1 MSDPPARPPNEPTP
15 AFGPLPEYA
24 VDGDPR
30 AAQSRE
36 ALDLADSAGVR
47 VLMAGGVAY
56 VQLGLISPRQ
66 SLALSL
72 IVDPEGVDALL
83 TALGRAGWQRLPGAP
98 DPLLPAAVITLQ
110 HRASGAR
117 LDLYPL
123 IPGFVH
129 HPSSVFAQLWACGGP
144 IRAFGREVMAV
155 DRLSMMMLAV
165 HSRLGPR
172 SGGPGLEEYTDFFFQ
187 QFAVVIT
194 DDERERLPL
203 LVRAVG
209 GQAVMRPFLERLGLP
224 SGQARLPSAAYTEA
238 RFGMAGLG
246 TAARVFI
253 GVWDAPVGQRRR
265 VARDTRRASR
275 WVGAHLLTAAPAL
288 MRQLPQARRAR
299 RSRVERALAGG

>member
-1 MSDPPARPPNEPTP
+1 MSEPPARPPVEPTP

-30 AAQSRE
+30 ALQFRQ
-36 ALDLADSAGVR
+36 ALDLADSADVR

-56 VQLGLISPRQ
+56 VQLGLISPRL

-72 IVDPEGVDALL
+72 VVDPDGIDALL

-98 DPLLPAAVITLQ
+98 DPLMPAAVITLQ
-110 HRASGAR
+110 HESSGAR

-129 HPSSVFAQLWACGGP
+129 HPASVFAQLWACGGP

-194 DDERERLPL
+194 DDERQRLPV

-224 SGQARLPSAAYTEA
+224 SGQARLPSVAYTEA
-238 RFGMAGLG
+238 RFGMAELG
-246 TAARVFI
+246 TAARVLI

-288 MRQLPQARRAR
+288 LRQLPQARRAR
-299 RSRVERALAGG
+299 RARVERALAGG

>member
-1 MSDPPARPPNEPTP
+1 MSEPPERAPDEPR
-15 AFGPLPEYA
+15 AAIGPLPEYA

-30 AAQSRE
+30 AVQFRE
-36 ALDLADSAGVR
+36 VVDAADAVGAR
-47 VLMAGGVAY
+47 VLMGGGVAY

-66 SLALSL
+66 SRALSL
-72 IVDPEGVDALL
+72 IVDPDSVDALL
-83 TALGRAGWQRLPGAP
+83 AALGRGGWVRAVGAP
-98 DPLLPAAVITLQ
+98 DPLMPAAVLPLQ
-110 HRASGAR
+110 HAVSGAR

-172 SGGPGLEEYTDFFFQ
+172 SGGPVLEEYTDFFFQ

-194 DDERERLPL
+194 AEERQRLPL

-224 SGQARLPSAAYTEA
+224 SGQARLPSAAYTVA
-238 RFGMAGLG
+238 RFGLAGLG
-246 TAARVFI
+246 TAARVLI

-275 WVGAHLLTAAPAL
+275 WVWAHLLTAAPAL
-288 MRQLPQARRAR
+288 LRQLPQARRAR
-299 RSRVERALAGG
+299 RARLERALAGA

>member
-1 MSDPPARPPNEPTP
+1 MSDPPALGSDGPTL
-15 AFGPLPEYA
+15 ALGPLPEYA

-30 AAQSRE
+30 AVQFRAVVDVADAVE
-36 ALDLADSAGVR
+36 AR

-56 VQLGLISPRQ
+56 VQLGLISPRV
-66 SLALSL
+66 SRALSL
-72 IVDPEGVDALL
+72 IVDPASVDALL
-83 TALGRAGWQRLPGAP
+83 GALGRAGWVRAVGAP
-98 DPLLPAAVITLQ
+98 DPLMPAAVIPLQ
-110 HRASGAR
+110 QGDSAAR

-129 HPSSVFAQLWACGGP
+129 HPSSVFERLWECGGP
-144 IRAFGREVMAV
+144 IRAFGRDVMAV

-172 SGGPGLEEYTDFFFQ
+172 SGGPVLDEYTDFFFQ
-187 QFAVVIT
+187 QFAVVMT
-194 DDERERLPL
+194 ARERQRLPL

-209 GQAVMRPFLERLGLP
+209 GEAVMRPFLERLGLP

-238 RFGMAGLG
+238 RFGLAGLG
-246 TAARVFI
+246 TAARVLM

-275 WVGAHLLTAAPAL
+275 WVGAHVLTAAPAL
-288 MRQLPQARRAR
+288 LRQLPQARRAR
-299 RSRVERALAGG
+299 RARLERALAGG

>member
-1 MSDPPARPPNEPTP
+1 MPATGR
-15 AFGPLPEYA
+15 LPEYA

-30 AAQSRE
+30 SQLFRE
-36 ALDLADSAGVR
+36 VVDKADAVGAR
-47 VLMAGGVAY
+47 VLMGGGVAY

-66 SLALSL
+66 SRALSL
-72 IVDPEGVDALL
+72 IVDPGAVDALL
-83 TALGRAGWQRLPGAP
+83 GALGRGGWVRATGAP
-98 DPLLPAAVITLQ
+98 DPLMPAAVIPLQ
-110 HRASGAR
+110 HSDSEAR

-129 HPSSVFAQLWACGGP
+129 HPSSVFEQLWACGGP

-172 SGGPGLEEYTDFFFQ
+172 SGGPVLEEYTDFFFQ

-194 DDERERLPL
+194 DDERQRLPL

-209 GQAVMRPFLERLGLP
+209 GQAIMRPFLERLGLP

-238 RFGMAGLG
+238 RFGLAGLG
-246 TAARVFI
+246 TAARVVI

-275 WVGAHLLTAAPAL
+275 WVGMHVFTAAPAL
-288 MRQLPQARRAR
+288 LRQLPQARRACR
-299 RSRVERALAGG
+299 ARVDRALAGG